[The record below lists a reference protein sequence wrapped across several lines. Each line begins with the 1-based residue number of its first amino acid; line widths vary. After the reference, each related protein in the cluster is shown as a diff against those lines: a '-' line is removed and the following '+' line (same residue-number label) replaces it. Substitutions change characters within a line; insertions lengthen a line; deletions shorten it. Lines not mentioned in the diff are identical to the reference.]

1 MTKQSKQTR
10 AVAEE
15 QAKEGPQEAPGASQ
29 GPQSAP
35 EPGPY
40 RPKPTGKAWKPLTLQ
55 DAMQGESVWY
65 LITQRDQFAAA
76 ALTGLLAGA
85 GLLLASPDGWEKNI
99 VARQAYEFAD
109 AMVAQRKV
117 QPK

>member
-15 QAKEGPQEAPGASQ
+15 QAKEGPQDAPGASQ

-85 GLLLASPDGWEKNI
+85 GLSWETPHI

>member
-15 QAKEGPQEAPGASQ
+15 QAKEGPQDAPGASQ

-85 GLLLASPDGWEKNI
+85 GPAWETPHI